1 MPAIPPFIKPP
12 FVEPLFIAP
21 QWPAPVS
28 VLALCTTRRGGCSAA
43 PYESFNLA
51 HHVGDSASA
60 VAGNRDILAS
70 ALPAGVTLSWLTQ
83 VHGTAVVEA
92 GQGGHYP
99 VADAQWSR
107 RPGAACAVLTADCL
121 PVLLCSASGDVVAAA
136 HAGWRGLL
144 AGVLEATVAAMNTS
158 PDQVLAWLGPAIGP
172 AAFEV
177 GPEVREEFL
186 ATAHPAV
193 ESAVAACFTPSP
205 GHPGHCFADLYALAR
220 VRLRALGV
228 TRVFGGGLCTY
239 SDPERFYSYRRD
251 GQTGR
256 MASLILLR

>member
-1 MPAIPPFIKPP
+1 LPATPPFINPP
-12 FVEPLFIAP
+12 FIAP
-21 QWPAPVS
+21 QWPAPAS
-28 VLALCTTRRGGCSAA
+28 VLALCTARQGGSSAA

-51 HHVGDSASA
+51 HHVGDSDSA
-60 VAGNRDILAS
+60 VAENRGMLAG
-70 ALPAGVTLSWLTQ
+70 ALPAAVTLSWLTQ
-83 VHGTAVVEA
+83 VHGTDVVEA
-92 GQGGHYP
+92 GQGGQYP

-107 RPGAACAVLTADCL
+107 RPGVVCTVLTADCL

-144 AGVLEATVAAMNTS
+144 AGVLEATVGAMHTH

-177 GPEVREEFL
+177 GPEVRAEFL
-186 ATAHPAV
+186 AAASPSE
-193 ESAVAACFTPSP
+193 ESVVAACFTPNPERAS
-205 GHPGHCFADLYALAR
+205 HCFGDLYALAR
-220 VRLRALGV
+220 VRLARAGV
-228 TRVFGGGLCTY
+228 TRVFGGKFCTH

>member
-1 MPAIPPFIKPP
+1 LPAIPPCIEPQFIK
-12 FVEPLFIAP
+12 P
-21 QWPAPVS
+21 QWPAPAT
-28 VLALCTTRRGGCSAA
+28 VLALCTTRQGGCSAA
-43 PYESFNLA
+43 PYGHFNLA

-60 VAGNRDILAS
+60 VATNRDLLAS
-70 ALPAGVTLSWLTQ
+70 ALPHGVAVSWLSQ
-83 VHGTAVVEA
+83 VHGTAVIEA
-92 GQGGHYP
+92 GQGGQYP

-107 RPGAACAVLTADCL
+107 SAGAACAVLTADCL

-144 AGVLEATVAAMNTS
+144 AEVLDATVVAMNAS

-177 GPEVREEFL
+177 GPEVREQFL
-186 ATAHPAV
+186 AAANPSGQA
-193 ESAVAACFTPSP
+193 AVAACFTPNP
-205 GHPGHCFADLYALAR
+205 ERPDHCFADLYALAR
-220 VRLRALGV
+220 ARLGALGV

-256 MASLILLR
+256 MASVILLR